1 MTAPG
6 AQPGPPDELG
16 IAAAAEHAPFGYLA
30 TSATGEVLAAN
41 RALLDW
47 LGHDGHDGHGGA
59 DALLGRAFADLL
71 KPGARVVWLTHH
83 VPRLEQSGRLDAVA
97 VDLVRRDGSVLP
109 VLLTAALVPVA
120 EGRPGV
126 RITVVDAAERRAY
139 EQDLLLARLAAE
151 RAEWRM
157 RALQRVTE
165 VCAGAVEE
173 VDLLAGVAASVT
185 ASLELGRTRVW
196 LSPGDGAPLVP
207 TDGPDEERLADRVV
221 APPALV
227 TDSWSRG
234 ALVAPESV
242 GAGASGAAAVPFGH
256 GGTLLGVLQV
266 ELPGTWRGTPVDLE
280 VLSVMATVLG
290 EALVRVRL
298 HARLERLA
306 LFDALT
312 GLPNRTLVLDRLE
325 RAVLHSARSE
335 RPVAVL
341 FADLDGFK
349 AINDQHG
356 HAVGDR
362 VLQAAAGRL
371 EAAVRAGDTVGRLG
385 GDEFVVVC
393 EDADE
398 ETAAEIVVRLHAA
411 LARDLHWDVPGLPA
425 GLRVGTSVGI
435 AIGRPPFAADAPTT
449 LLEAGD
455 AAMYDAKRA
464 RRGTAAPTA
473 DGTAAL

>member
-1 MTAPG
+1 VTADG
-6 AQPGPPDELG
+6 VQPGSPDERTV
-16 IAAAAEHAPFGYLA
+16 AAAAEHAPFGYLA
-30 TSATGEVLAAN
+30 TTSAGVVRAAN
-41 RALLDW
+41 AAVL
-47 LGHDGHDGHGGA
+47 
-59 DALLGRAFADLL
+59 ALLGHPDDGAVVGRPFAELL

-83 VPRLEQSGRLDAVA
+83 VPRLEQGGRLDAVA

-109 VLLTAALVPVA
+109 VLLTATLVPS

-157 RALQRVTE
+157 RALQQVTE
-165 VCAGAVEE
+165 VCAGALEE
-173 VDLLAGVAASVT
+173 PDLLAGVAAAVT
-185 ASLELGRTRVW
+185 TCLEVGRTRVW

-207 TDGPDEERLADRVV
+207 VGGPDELSRSTPAAAPTGVSAAWARGELVV
-221 APPALV
+221 PA
-227 TDSWSRG
+227 
-234 ALVAPESV
+234 SV
-242 GAGASGAAAVPFGH
+242 GAGSSGSAAVPFGH
-256 GGTLLGVLQV
+256 GGTLLGVLEV
-266 ELPGTWRGTPVDLE
+266 DLPGTWRGAPSDLA
-280 VLSVMATVLG
+280 VLGVMATVLG
-290 EALVRVRL
+290 EALARVRL

-325 RAVLHSARSE
+325 RAVLHADRTG

-398 ETAAEIVVRLHAA
+398 GTADEIVARLQAA
-411 LARDLHWDVPGLPA
+411 LARDLHWDVPGLPE
-425 GLRVGTSVGI
+425 GLRVGTSVGV
-435 AIGRPPFAADAPTT
+435 AIGRRPFADDAPSA
-449 LLEAGD
+449 LLQAGD

-464 RRGTAAPTA
+464 RREASGRRTHGASE
-473 DGTAAL
+473 L